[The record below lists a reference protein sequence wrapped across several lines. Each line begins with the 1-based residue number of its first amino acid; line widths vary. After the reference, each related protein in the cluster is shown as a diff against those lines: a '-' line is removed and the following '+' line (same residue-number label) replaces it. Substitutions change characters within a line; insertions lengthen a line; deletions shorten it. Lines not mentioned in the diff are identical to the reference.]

1 MEDRMT
7 GRDRPVEP
15 QPSGFYRFN
24 EEAEE
29 VPADNPMLNFF
40 VPLMLSMTLN
50 NPKSYWNMTY
60 TQQMD
65 TFQQLLKDRD
75 PAGEEPILDSL
86 FVWYGNECVA
96 VSLMLIKQLIGI
108 SNQSSILDLG
118 TGNGHF
124 CEALSTIGFEKITG
138 SDFSESAIELAKSIQ
153 QSHAESMHHISYI
166 EDDILQSSFS
176 DDRFEVIYDKGTL
189 DSIAMVSS
197 NLVPDEIP
205 EEKGEPPAVETYRE
219 EVIRI
224 LKPGG
229 YLIVVSCNHTK
240 DELLDLFVKQTGGA
254 MMMQHEVDVFTD
266 LRILCFQKQIRDN
279 NLMID

>member
-60 TQQMD
+60 TQQVGLIGLITSHHIGNSSNQMD

-108 SNQSSILDLG
+108 SELVNHLPSSLSNITKGNQSSILDLG
-118 TGNGHF
+118 TGTCHLLMLSTDRTGNGHF
-124 CEALSTIGFEKITG
+124 CEALSTIGFEK
-138 SDFSESAIELAKSIQ
+138 
-153 QSHAESMHHISYI
+153 
-166 EDDILQSSFS
+166 
-176 DDRFEVIYDKGTL
+176 
-189 DSIAMVSS
+189 
-197 NLVPDEIP
+197 
-205 EEKGEPPAVETYRE
+205 
-219 EVIRI
+219 
-224 LKPGG
+224 
-229 YLIVVSCNHTK
+229 
-240 DELLDLFVKQTGGA
+240 
-254 MMMQHEVDVFTD
+254 
-266 LRILCFQKQIRDN
+266 
-279 NLMID
+279 